1 MSSVRKFA
9 VITVFAA
16 ASSGCAGFNLFS
28 TDDGANV
35 KYADNAEA
43 NLEKG
48 NAALNNKSYIEAQR
62 YFDFVKS
69 KYPYLEVA
77 KTAEL
82 RLADTDFEREKYI
95 EARDRYTNFVK
106 LHPTHPKVDYAAY
119 RAALTHYK
127 EMPSDFFLLPPSDEK
142 DQGALRA
149 ANVSLTDFIRTYPGS
164 EWQADAKKILS
175 EVRRRLAD
183 HELYVADF
191 YRSRDRWP
199 AVINRL
205 NTVAH
210 DYPDLGL
217 DDKVYF
223 GLFDA
228 YSKLKDQEKAKEA
241 LRTLIAKAPSSA
253 GAKRA
258 QSVLSS
264 MK

>member
-1 MSSVRKFA
+1 VRTFVVTA
-9 VITVFAA
+9 LFAA
-16 ASSGCAGFNLFS
+16 AFWGCAGFNLFS

-35 KYADNAEA
+35 KYAADADT

-142 DQGALRA
+142 DQGALKA
-149 ANVSLTDFIRTYPGS
+149 ASVSLNDFIRSYPGS
-164 EWQADAKKILS
+164 EWQAEAKKTLS
-175 EVRRRLAD
+175 DVRKRLAA
-183 HELYVADF
+183 HELYVASF
-191 YRSRDRWP
+191 YQKRNRWP

-217 DDKVYF
+217 DEKVYF

-228 YSKLKDQEKAKEA
+228 YSKLADQDKAKEA
-241 LRTLIAKAPSSA
+241 LRTLIAKAPSSD

-258 QSVLSS
+258 QSMLSS

>member
-1 MSSVRKFA
+1 VKVKKLA
-9 VITVFAA
+9 VTLLFVA

-28 TDDGANV
+28 TDDAANV
-35 KYADNAEA
+35 KYADSAEA
-43 NLEKG
+43 NLDKG
-48 NAALNNKSYIEAQR
+48 NAALANKSYIEAQR

-106 LHPTHPKVDYAAY
+106 LHPTHPRVDYAAY

-142 DQGALRA
+142 DQGALKGA
-149 ANVSLTDFIRTYPGS
+149 AISLNDFIRTYPGS
-164 EWQADAKKILS
+164 EWQPEAKKTLAD
-175 EVRRRLAD
+175 VRKRLAD
-183 HELYVADF
+183 HELYVASF
-191 YRSRDRWP
+191 YEKRGRWP

-217 DDKVYF
+217 DEKVYF
-223 GLFDA
+223 GLYDA
-228 YSKLKDQEKAKEA
+228 YSKLKDPDKAKEA
-241 LRTLIAKAPSSA
+241 LRTLIARAPASE

-258 QSVLSS
+258 QSVLSTS
-264 MK
+264 K